1 MAETKEIHINIRLIE
16 VDERDACETTM
27 YGNKDML
34 SSLVYSAMI
43 SNPKFAEI
51 VMNAAIT
58 YVGQTSRQAM
68 LN

>member
-1 MAETKEIHINIRLIE
+1 MMENNNETHINIRLI
-16 VDERDACETTM
+16 DDQDACETNM
-27 YGNKDML
+27 YGKKDML

-51 VMNAAIT
+51 ILEATVT
-58 YVGQTSRQAM
+58 YLGQTSRQAM